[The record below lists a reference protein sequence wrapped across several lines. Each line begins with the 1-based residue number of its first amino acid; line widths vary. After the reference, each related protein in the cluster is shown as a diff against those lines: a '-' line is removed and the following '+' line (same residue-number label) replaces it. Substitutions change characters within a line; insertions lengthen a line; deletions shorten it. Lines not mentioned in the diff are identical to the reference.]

1 MFSICRKKTTKLIN
15 RIATE
20 TSVFSDKT
28 ANTLVKKNAISAD
41 SDEYLNKKA
50 IVIQVTINNIPET
63 GDRIATMPRP
73 VATPLPPENFNQ
85 IG

>member
-15 RIATE
+15 RIVTE

-28 ANTLVKKNAISAD
+28 ANMLVEKNAISAD

-63 GDRIATMPRP
+63 GDRIAIMPRP